1 MLLSLCQLT
10 KLQPG
15 SGRLHP
21 SFQSEDLIQS
31 SAKPEEQLP
40 LSPAFSG
47 SGPEKR
53 TLFRFGSLCSLMP
66 VELVQESRRSE
77 PAPAPLPAL
86 GCLPLKARCAWTF
99 CRGSF
104 TKVLQETLLKMESS
118 HKIVI

>member
-53 TLFRFGSLCSLMP
+53 TLCRFGSLCSLMP
-66 VELVQESRRSE
+66 VELVAGET
-77 PAPAPLPAL
+77 AL
-86 GCLPLKARCAWTF
+86 GARASPAASPRLSPFEGKVCLDLLPGKF
-99 CRGSF
+99 HQGF
-104 TKVLQETLLKMESS
+104 TRNPAENGKFT
-118 HKIVI
+118 